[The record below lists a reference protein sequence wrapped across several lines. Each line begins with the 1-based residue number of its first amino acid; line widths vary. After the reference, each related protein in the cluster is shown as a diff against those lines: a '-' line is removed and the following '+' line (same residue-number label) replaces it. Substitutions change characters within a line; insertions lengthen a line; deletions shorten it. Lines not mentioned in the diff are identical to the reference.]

1 MGGTKDEL
9 QLELMDVVPMV
20 MLGLGLRAL
29 VFLLVG
35 LYLSPSFIQLIK
47 IMIIQAYELR
57 IERNVQADVYLSIL
71 LLKYL
76 VL

>member
-9 QLELMDVVPMV
+9 QLELMGVVPMV
-20 MLGLGLRAL
+20 MLGLGLRVL

-35 LYLSPSFIQLIK
+35 LYLNPSFIQLIK